1 MEISTKDLG
10 LKIREKVMEI
20 SICQMVQIIKVNGFK
35 IKNMDMVFTNVKM
48 EILTMENGFKIK

>member
-20 SICQMVQIIKVNGFK
+20 SIGQMVQIIKVNGFK